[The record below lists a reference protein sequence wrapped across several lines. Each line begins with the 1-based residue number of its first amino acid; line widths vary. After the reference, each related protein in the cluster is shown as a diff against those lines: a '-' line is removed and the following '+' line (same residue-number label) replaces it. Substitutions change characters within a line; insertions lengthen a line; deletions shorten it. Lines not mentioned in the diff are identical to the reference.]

1 MIVKLKDVC
10 ELVAGYAF
18 KSKDFGNFDEKVIKI
33 TQINPPYVNLNG
45 ALGINLSKYNKDK
58 LKKYLV
64 KKGDYVF
71 AMTGATI
78 GKIGRLV
85 DGQAYLNQRVLLFK
99 PYKTINKEYLYY
111 VLQSYEFSQ
120 YVRNHIDSESAQP
133 NISADTVGSFEFALH
148 SFEDQEKI
156 AEILGSIDRK
166 IENNNRIN
174 DNLSKQAIELFN
186 HHFQD
191 VFDGNLT
198 ISHYLIP
205 RRGKQLLSKNANDG
219 DVPVVAGGLEPSTY
233 HNVANTKS
241 PVITISAS
249 GANAGFVRLWNRQV
263 WSSDSSFIDES
274 ITQDVYFWY
283 LVLSLRQEE
292 IYGAQTGSAQPHI
305 YPQNIGALPMGKLN
319 KEDVFNFNKLIS
331 PLFKQIGL
339 NEEENNRLSK
349 LRDLLLPRLLSGD
362 LVLQIDN
369 FK

>member
-85 DGQAYLNQRVLLFK
+85 DGQAYLNQQVLLFK

-174 DNLSKQAIELFN
+174 DNLSN
-186 HHFQD
+186 
-191 VFDGNLT
+191 
-198 ISHYLIP
+198 YL
-205 RRGKQLLSKNANDG
+205 KLSICK
-219 DVPVVAGGLEPSTY
+219 
-233 HNVANTKS
+233 TKS
-241 PVITISAS
+241 PLKRRGNNKSRNFDS
-249 GANAGFVRLWNRQV
+249 LLF
-263 WSSDSSFIDES
+263 SSSFKPICLNNGEINLLKLKTS
-274 ITQDVYFWY
+274 S
-283 LVLSLRQEE
+283 LLSLP
-292 IYGAQTGSAQPHI
+292 IGSA
-305 YPQNIGALPMGKLN
+305 PMFCG
-319 KEDVFNFNKLIS
+319 
-331 PLFKQIGL
+331 
-339 NEEENNRLSK
+339 
-349 LRDLLLPRLLSGD
+349 
-362 LVLQIDN
+362 
-369 FK
+369 